1 MSTSSSEA
9 LPPLPP
15 STPLSDSEFDDAVK
29 KLPFALTPLEAEI
42 FAILRAASSRTPLLP
57 SHTPPRDGAEDSTV
71 ISGDSRPF
79 PPPFPSPVIRI
90 AGGWVRDKLLGKE
103 NDDID
108 IALDNCKGMDF
119 ARVVGGVLRDREGVN
134 NGGKIAVIGAN
145 PDQVSF
151 VIIFCLFFFHFSCL
165 GKQFF

>member
-1 MSTSSSEA
+1 
-9 LPPLPP
+9 
-15 STPLSDSEFDDAVK
+15 
-29 KLPFALTPLEAEI
+29 
-42 FAILRAASSRTPLLP
+42 
-57 SHTPPRDGAEDSTV
+57 
-71 ISGDSRPF
+71 
-79 PPPFPSPVIRI
+79 VIRI

-134 NGGKIAVIGAN
+134 NGGKIAVIGAH

-151 VIIFCLFFFHFSCL
+151 VIIFCLFFFS
-165 GKQFF
+165 FFLSW